1 MSKKNTTPDLK
12 AFATT
17 QSDDKTFYHEIG
29 AAWKTSNGG
38 YSIKLHANPING
50 EIVLFP
56 PKEKKQ

>member
-12 AFATT
+12 AFTTT
-17 QSDDKTFYHEIG
+17 QSGDKTFYHEIG
-29 AAWKTSNGG
+29 AVWKIANGG

-50 EIVLFP
+50 DIVLFP

>member
-1 MSKKNTTPDLK
+1 MTKKNTTPDLK

-17 QSDDKTFYHEIG
+17 QSCDKTFYHEIG
-29 AAWKTSNGG
+29 AASQTSNGG

-50 EIVLFP
+50 DIVLFP